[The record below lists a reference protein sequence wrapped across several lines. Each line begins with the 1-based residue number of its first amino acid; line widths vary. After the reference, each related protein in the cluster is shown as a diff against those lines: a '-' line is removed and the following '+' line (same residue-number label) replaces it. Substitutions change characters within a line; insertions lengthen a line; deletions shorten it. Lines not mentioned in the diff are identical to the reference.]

1 MGRKKRT
8 VALVLGSGGARG
20 LAHIGIIEE
29 LLNRGYEITSVSG
42 TSMGALVGG
51 IYAAGKL
58 EDFKHWIEGVD
69 KFKMFQLLDFTFRFD
84 GLVKGSR
91 IINTLKELVPD
102 VPIEDLP
109 IPFSA
114 IATDV
119 HAEKEIVFDSGC
131 LFATLF
137 LSSRPQKR
145 YGSYGRR
152 NSQPPSHKPST
163 TFSRRQS
170 NCCRC
175 ERAGFGRNCFLS
187 TSRTVCNRRHLY
199 L

>member
-69 KFKMFQLLDFTFRFD
+69 KFKMFQHS
-84 GLVKGSR
+84 V
-91 IINTLKELVPD
+91 
-102 VPIEDLP
+102 
-109 IPFSA
+109 
-114 IATDV
+114 
-119 HAEKEIVFDSGC
+119 
-131 LFATLF
+131 
-137 LSSRPQKR
+137 
-145 YGSYGRR
+145 
-152 NSQPPSHKPST
+152 ST
-163 TFSRRQS
+163 
-170 NCCRC
+170 
-175 ERAGFGRNCFLS
+175 AW
-187 TSRTVCNRRHLY
+187 
-199 L
+199 

>member
-102 VPIEDLP
+102 VPIEVSLRCDKSLYFP
-109 IPFSA
+109 
-114 IATDV
+114 
-119 HAEKEIVFDSGC
+119 
-131 LFATLF
+131 TLF

>member
-91 IINTLKELVPD
+91 IINTLM
-102 VPIEDLP
+102 
-109 IPFSA
+109 
-114 IATDV
+114 
-119 HAEKEIVFDSGC
+119 
-131 LFATLF
+131 F
-137 LSSRPQKR
+137 LSKIYPYRS
-145 YGSYGRR
+145 
-152 NSQPPSHKPST
+152 
-163 TFSRRQS
+163 RQS
-170 NCCRC
+170 PPTYMPRKKSYLT
-175 ERAGFGRNCFLS
+175 AGVS
-187 TSRTVCNRRHLY
+187 SMQ
-199 L
+199 

>member
-91 IINTLKELVPD
+91 IINNLKELVPD

-109 IPFSA
+109 YRS
-114 IATDV
+114 
-119 HAEKEIVFDSGC
+119 
-131 LFATLF
+131 
-137 LSSRPQKR
+137 
-145 YGSYGRR
+145 
-152 NSQPPSHKPST
+152 
-163 TFSRRQS
+163 RQS
-170 NCCRC
+170 PPTYMPRKKSYLT
-175 ERAGFGRNCFLS
+175 AGVSSMR
-187 TSRTVCNRRHLY
+187 
-199 L
+199 

>member
-84 GLVKGSR
+84 QYPERVGS
-91 IINTLKELVPD
+91 
-102 VPIEDLP
+102 
-109 IPFSA
+109 
-114 IATDV
+114 
-119 HAEKEIVFDSGC
+119 
-131 LFATLF
+131 
-137 LSSRPQKR
+137 
-145 YGSYGRR
+145 
-152 NSQPPSHKPST
+152 
-163 TFSRRQS
+163 
-170 NCCRC
+170 
-175 ERAGFGRNCFLS
+175 
-187 TSRTVCNRRHLY
+187 
-199 L
+199 

>member
-69 KFKMFQLLDFTFRFD
+69 KFKMFQLH
-84 GLVKGSR
+84 
-91 IINTLKELVPD
+91 
-102 VPIEDLP
+102 
-109 IPFSA
+109 IPFRRL
-114 IATDV
+114 
-119 HAEKEIVFDSGC
+119 G
-131 LFATLF
+131 
-137 LSSRPQKR
+137 KR
-145 YGSYGRR
+145 FPHYQYPERVGS
-152 NSQPPSHKPST
+152 
-163 TFSRRQS
+163 
-170 NCCRC
+170 
-175 ERAGFGRNCFLS
+175 
-187 TSRTVCNRRHLY
+187 
-199 L
+199 

>member
-69 KFKMFQLLDFTFRFD
+69 KFKMFQLLDFTFRRRLGKRFPHYQYPER
-84 GLVKGSR
+84 VGS
-91 IINTLKELVPD
+91 
-102 VPIEDLP
+102 
-109 IPFSA
+109 
-114 IATDV
+114 
-119 HAEKEIVFDSGC
+119 
-131 LFATLF
+131 
-137 LSSRPQKR
+137 
-145 YGSYGRR
+145 
-152 NSQPPSHKPST
+152 
-163 TFSRRQS
+163 
-170 NCCRC
+170 
-175 ERAGFGRNCFLS
+175 
-187 TSRTVCNRRHLY
+187 
-199 L
+199 

>member
-29 LLNRGYEITSVSG
+29 LLNRGYEITSISG

-131 LFATLF
+131 LFDAIRASISLPSF
-137 LSSRPQKR
+137 FRPV
-145 YGSYGRR
+145 
-152 NSQPPSHKPST
+152 HKKDMVLWTEEFST
-163 TFSRRQS
+163 PFP
-170 NCCRC
+170 
-175 ERAGFGRNCFLS
+175 
-187 TSRTVCNRRHLY
+187 
-199 L
+199 